1 MKAPPEVSPPPAIV
15 AARDW
20 LISQSYWRPLQ
31 PLIEELAKEPIWK
44 QLAKRHPVNPVGLAA
59 LSKMRAWGGGALNGS
74 DRDIATQMVF
84 LQSVY
89 IGNAEP
95 ETVTTAKYKE
105 IAESYRAQAKRL
117 RIEAERI
124 EEACRRNWSAIS
136 FSPADTGSARTAQAL
151 RLIGHRRQAEEY
163 VRMIE
168 RAASWCEAEASWMR
182 SIASDPSDPDHPLL
196 VERHEEPAYVR
207 AYCIELAE
215 ITRRLYGDALYGMI
229 ASIATKVLNQ
239 TVTKARVRYW
249 CEDKGP

>member
-1 MKAPPEVSPPPAIV
+1 MRAPPEVLPPPAIV

-20 LISQSYWRPLQ
+20 LISQPSWGPLQ

-59 LSKMRAWGGGALNGS
+59 LSKLRAWGGGALNGS

-84 LQSVY
+84 LSSVY
-89 IGNAEP
+89 IRSGEP
-95 ETVTTAKYKE
+95 ETVTIAKYKE
-105 IAESYRAQAKRL
+105 IADSYRAQAKRL

-124 EEACRRNWSAIS
+124 EEACRRNWSVIS
-136 FSPADTGSARTAQAL
+136 FSPVDTGSARTAQAL
-151 RLIGHRRQAEEY
+151 RLIGHRRQAEKY

-168 RAASWCEAEASWMR
+168 RSAAWCEMEASWMR
-182 SIASDPSDPDHPLL
+182 DIASDPSDPNHPLL
-196 VERHEEPAYVR
+196 VERHEEPPYVR

-215 ITRRLYGDALYGMI
+215 ITRRLYGDALYGVI
-229 ASIATKVLNQ
+229 ASIATKVLNK
-239 TVTKARVRYW
+239 TVTKASVRYW